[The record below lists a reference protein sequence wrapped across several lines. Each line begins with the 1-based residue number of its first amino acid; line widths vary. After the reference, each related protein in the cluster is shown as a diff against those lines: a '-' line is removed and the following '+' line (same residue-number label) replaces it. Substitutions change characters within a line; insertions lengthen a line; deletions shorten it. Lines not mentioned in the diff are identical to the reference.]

1 MLRLFIGLFFSLSF
15 LSASLALPPASTQL
29 AQTEGQPTNLQ
40 KTGLQGEEVEES
52 ELQEYS
58 PLEYQ
63 IITAS
68 GLLSL
73 SEQVKYSA
81 QQIIAQSSEAL
92 LASEAA
98 KKSSDERNLE
108 AGAVEEII
116 PIKHA
121 QHFAIAKN
129 LAKNWTQEVWQQRL
143 LALVHSIPFETQL
156 VIQQQL
162 SAPMILRAQQKE
174 QAAISVQHSVEY
186 QLYMNKLRQRPPSAA
201 RWQLVENLD
210 QQSGFSKIIIQARKV
225 VFQEIALQVEGW
237 KPNEFWQNQTRQEVL
252 EFLFYAYRKTPNAE
266 LKQIT
271 DNYNQEELKSLFAT
285 VSRGL

>member
-1 MLRLFIGLFFSLSF
+1 MLRLFIGLFISLSF
-15 LSASLALPPASTQL
+15 LSASVALPPASTQL
-29 AQTEGQPTNLQ
+29 AQAEGQPTNFQ
-40 KTGLQGEEVEES
+40 ETDLQGSEGEEL

-143 LALVHSIPFETQL
+143 LTLVHSIPLETQL

-271 DNYNQEELKSLFAT
+271 DSYNQAELKSLFAT

>member
-1 MLRLFIGLFFSLSF
+1 MLRLFIGLFLSLSF
-15 LSASLALPPASTQL
+15 LSASVALPSTSTQL
-29 AQTEGQPTNLQ
+29 AQAEGQPTNFQ
-40 KTGLQGEEVEES
+40 ETDLQGLEGEEL

-143 LALVHSIPFETQL
+143 LALVHSIPLETQL

-225 VFQEIALQVEGW
+225 VFQEIAVQVEGW

-266 LKQIT
+266 LKHIT
-271 DNYNQEELKSLFAT
+271 DSYNQEELKFLFAT

>member
-1 MLRLFIGLFFSLSF
+1 MLRLFIGLFLSLSF
-15 LSASLALPPASTQL
+15 LSASVALPSTSTQL
-29 AQTEGQPTNLQ
+29 AQAEGQPTNFQ
-40 KTGLQGEEVEES
+40 ETDLQGSEGEEL

-143 LALVHSIPFETQL
+143 LALVHSIPLETQL

>member
-1 MLRLFIGLFFSLSF
+1 MLRLFIGLFLSLSF
-15 LSASLALPPASTQL
+15 LSASVALPSTSTQL
-29 AQTEGQPTNLQ
+29 AQAEGQPTNFQ
-40 KTGLQGEEVEES
+40 ETDLQGSEGEEL

-225 VFQEIALQVEGW
+225 VFQQIAVQVEGW